1 MANGRNPR
9 RKNVDNSR
17 DAGGFVAMPWA
28 VLDCPGYQRLSL
40 IAKCLLMEVARQYC
54 KDNNGRMLI
63 SRAYMSKRGWMSN
76 DTISKA
82 KLELTEA
89 GFIYQTVM
97 GHRPNKASWYAI
109 TWYSLDRLDGYD
121 IGAAAGFSRGAYLKS
136 GVLKNASLIPSYGID
151 TPHIVPSSGT
161 KGHRLAPPNG
171 SILPAFDTSPTPPHG
186 HHLEKPSI
194 ATNTHRISFNH

>member
-9 RKNVDNSR
+9 RKNVDSSR

-82 KLELTEA
+82 KFELTEA
-89 GFIYQTVM
+89 GVIYQTVM

-121 IGAAAGFSRGAYLKS
+121 IGAAAGFARGAYLKS
-136 GVLKNASLIPSYGID
+136 GVLKNAPLIPSYGTD
-151 TPHIVPSSGT
+151 TTHSLPPSGT
-161 KGHRLAPPNG
+161 KGQRLAPPHGTN
-171 SILPAFDTSPTPPHG
+171 LPSFDSLPIPPHG
-186 HHLEKPSI
+186 HHLEKPSD
-194 ATNTHRISFNH
+194 AKKTQWVNFNH